1 MKNNGLAGPTPSSVA
16 SRARPPGVPA
26 PRPFS
31 RILLVASRE
40 PGYVLGLVLISFLA
54 LVALFPWLFTD
65 RSPVAISIPDAL
77 RPPSAEHWFGTDE
90 VGRDIFAR
98 VVYGTR
104 VTLSICAGSLLISAV
119 LGGTLGL
126 VSGYIGKWLDQVFGR
141 LIDVML
147 SFPPIILGVIITGV
161 LGPQTQN
168 LILALSIVYLPVFFR
183 IARAGAMSE
192 AEATYVEAARSIGL
206 HDAAI
211 LRRHVARNVTP
222 LILTQYMILFPLILQ
237 IQAALGFL
245 GLGVQPPTPDWGAIL
260 EQGKDYIL
268 FAPWMSIF
276 PGAAVLV
283 TALALM
289 LVGRSLQRHLDRR

>member
-1 MKNNGLAGPTPSSVA
+1 MSTESATNGTPGAMTRLARRARKEPGFALGLALIA
-16 SRARPPGVPA
+16 
-26 PRPFS
+26 F
-31 RILLVASRE
+31 LLV
-40 PGYVLGLVLISFLA
+40 
-54 LVALFPWLFTD
+54 VALFPFLFTGH
-65 RSPVAISIPDAL
+65 SPLEISVPDAL
-77 RPPSAEHWFGTDE
+77 QPPSAEHWFGTDD

-104 VTLSICAGSLLISAV
+104 ITLSICAGSLLISA
-119 LGGTLGL
+119 LFGGAAGL
-126 VSGYIGKWLDQVFGR
+126 MSGYVGGWVDQALGR

-161 LGPQTQN
+161 LGPAVHN

-192 AEATYVEAARSIGL
+192 AGATYVEAARSIGL
-206 HDAAI
+206 TDGAI

-260 EQGKDYIL
+260 EQGKDYIVY
-268 FAPWMSIF
+268 APWMSIF
-276 PGAAVLV
+276 PGGAVLIA
-283 TALALM
+283 ALALM
-289 LVGRSLQRHLDRR
+289 LVGRSLQHRLDRR